1 MSICR
6 YDLNHG
12 HLLRAHWPTCTG
24 IGCPGC
30 LPCTHEED
38 GAEVRHCT
46 TVRGKEPQQVRCTGH
61 LRRDQHQTCTRCIGR
76 VRADLVAL
84 EQLAA
89 LMPAEATAQG
99 INSEALSLAGPT
111 ADPHAFEARRVIA
124 NRTAWANYEA
134 SLDEKAFAR
143 AFAAIPEWDRRHP
156 VGLMRYWDMTLR
168 KAYSE
173 PTKLRH
179 TLSRLIAYAT
189 SVLDRFAQ
197 DPDQDFAL
205 FASEVA
211 ACRRHLESVR
221 HDSRRPQRGAPCWLC
236 EPIDQC
242 PEDCDVE
249 HVHDY
254 AGRQP
259 ALQLRRG
266 HWCEDEGC
274 TKKHGPCEPAC
285 EIEHEHDFGDRWVCP
300 RDPKNHW
307 WPDSDYRKG
316 VTADAKNERKPA

>member
-6 YDLNHG
+6 YAKDHG
-12 HLLRAHWPTCTG
+12 HLLKAHWPACRDTT
-24 IGCPGC
+24 CPGC

-38 GAEVRHCT
+38 GTEVRHCES
-46 TVRGKEPQQVRCTGH
+46 RKGKGATEWRCNGH
-61 LRRDQHQTCTRCIGR
+61 LRGDQTQTCTRCISR

-84 EQLAA
+84 EQGAA
-89 LMPAEATAQG
+89 LMPAEAKEQG
-99 INSEALSLAGPT
+99 INSEALSLAGPA
-111 ADPHAFEARRVIA
+111 ADPYAFEARRVIA
-124 NRTAWANYEA
+124 NRAAWAVYEA
-134 SLDEKAFAR
+134 TGDDERFAR

-168 KAYSE
+168 KAYSS

-197 DPDQDFAL
+197 DPDQDFGL
-205 FASEVA
+205 FAAEVA
-211 ACRRHLESVR
+211 ACRRHLEAVR

-236 EPIDQC
+236 EPD
-242 PEDCDVE
+242 DD
-249 HVHDY
+249 D
-254 AGRQP
+254 AQP

-266 HWCEDEGC
+266 HWCEDEDC
-274 TKKHGPCEPAC
+274 KKKHGPCEPDC
-285 EIEHEHDFGDRWVCP
+285 DLEHEHDFGDRWVCP

-307 WPDSDYRKG
+307 WSDVDYRKG
-316 VTADAKNERKPA
+316 VTADARNERKHA